1 MITSCMIFLAS
12 FSTAEMPVKENY
24 QTIQQVQECTELIPS
39 TMIEYIPF
47 YVEFYDEEHLYKA
60 LRIGWCESRGKQSA
74 YRKEDND
81 SGVMQF
87 IPNTWNWVAEMFDIP
102 LWDENVLTYFGVPY
116 RIVDFNQIPYIDIEG
131 WAYTKAQFIPYLNIQ
146 MSAHLAEDIYTKK
159 DFRDWN
165 SSKWC
170 WENPRYYEK
179 KWRSEGF

>member
-1 MITSCMIFLAS
+1 
-12 FSTAEMPVKENY
+12 
-24 QTIQQVQECTELIPS
+24 
-39 TMIEYIPF
+39 
-47 YVEFYDEEHLYKA
+47 
-60 LRIGWCESRGKQSA
+60 
-74 YRKEDND
+74 
-81 SGVMQF
+81 MQF

-146 MSAHLAEDIYTKK
+146 MSAHLAGDIYTKK